1 MSSAAISARQN
12 EEEMLRF
19 QFASRKYYNRAE
31 FFDIL
36 IWATCF
42 IAWLTIL
49 LPSDGV
55 WGTIV
60 PCITTA
66 LDIAILIFFWR
77 LSENVRH
84 ASSLRAYFD
93 SYVLGIPCQQY
104 STSDRQELVELALD
118 AAEKS
123 PHDYAT
129 QIANSGH
136 DIPPGVRDWYEF
148 SHACDGLSAV
158 FICQKQNCWWTK
170 KVSHAKRI
178 VSIVTTILFTALFC
192 FVAYAAWPQRSGLQ
206 ILLSVVGIVLKII
219 ERVVAK
225 HNYRRISEQLT
236 GATKALE
243 NNLTAEGIE
252 SLQKLINERRSLPVL
267 ESNIIHKFK
276 AKVFSARYLKL
287 PQ

>member
-1 MSSAAISARQN
+1 MSSTAISSRQN

-31 FFDIL
+31 LFDIL
-36 IWATCF
+36 IWATSF
-42 IAWLTIL
+42 ITWLTIL
-49 LPSDGV
+49 LPSDGMR
-55 WGTIV
+55 GTILL
-60 PCITTA
+60 CIATA
-66 LDIAILIFFWR
+66 LDIAIFIFFWR
-77 LSENVRH
+77 LSKNVRR

-93 SYVLGIPCQQY
+93 SYVLGISCQQY
-104 STSDRQELVELALD
+104 SASDRQELVELALD
-118 AAEKS
+118 AAEEY

-148 SHACDGLSAV
+148 SNTCDGLTAV

-170 KVSHAKRI
+170 KVSQAKRTA
-178 VSIVTTILFTALFC
+178 SIVTTLLFATLFC
-192 FVAYAAWPQRSGLQ
+192 FVAYAAWPQRGGLQ

-219 ERVVAK
+219 ERVIAK
-225 HNYRRISEQLT
+225 HNYHRISEQLT
-236 GATKALE
+236 GATMALE
-243 NNLTAEGIE
+243 NNLTLEGVE

-267 ESNIIHKFK
+267 ESNIIHKIK

>member
-1 MSSAAISARQN
+1 MSSAAIIARQN

-31 FFDIL
+31 LFDIL

-55 WGTIV
+55 WETMV

-66 LDIAILIFFWR
+66 LDIAIFIFFWR
-77 LSENVRH
+77 LSKNVRH

-93 SYVLGIPCQQY
+93 SYVLATPCQHY
-104 STSDRQELVELALD
+104 SSSDRQNLVELALE
-118 AAEKS
+118 AAEKY
-123 PHDYAT
+123 PLDYAT

-136 DIPPGVRDWYEF
+136 DTPPGVRDWYEF
-148 SHACDGLSAV
+148 PHACDGLSAV
-158 FICQKQNCWWTK
+158 FICQKQNCWWTR
-170 KVSHAKRI
+170 KVSQAKRI
-178 VSIVTTILFTALFC
+178 FTVVTTILLIALFC
-192 FVAYAAWPQRSGLQ
+192 LVAYAAWPQKSGLH
-206 ILLSVVGIVLKII
+206 IFLSVVGIVLKVL

-225 HNYRRISEQLT
+225 YNYHCISEQLT
-236 GATKALE
+236 GATEAIE
-243 NNLTAEGIE
+243 NNLTVEGIE
-252 SLQKLINERRSLPVL
+252 SLQKLIDRRRSLPVL
-267 ESNIIHKFK
+267 ESNIIHKIK